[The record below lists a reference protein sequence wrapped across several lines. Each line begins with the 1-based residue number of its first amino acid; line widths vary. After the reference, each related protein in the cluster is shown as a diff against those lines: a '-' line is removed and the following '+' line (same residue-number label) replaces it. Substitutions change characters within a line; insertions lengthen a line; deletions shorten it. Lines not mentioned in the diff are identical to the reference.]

1 MPHFKVHYIT
11 TTPEHQGRRLD
22 NFLLTRI
29 KGVPR
34 SHIYAIIRSGEVR
47 VNSKRIPPSY
57 RLSPADEIRVP
68 PIRKSAP
75 ASLNP
80 SEQVSNLIHN
90 AIIYQDDQVIL
101 LNKPAKIPV
110 HGGAKQKYGVIEVL
124 RQTDPQLHL
133 VHRLDRA
140 STGCLLIAR
149 GVETTRRLQSLWH
162 NSTKI
167 YRLLVRGHWK
177 QQKQLVENQIKKI
190 HKSGEHIMTTT
201 HKQGK
206 YAATLFSVLGYG
218 EGFSFLEARLITGRT
233 HQIRCHCSQL
243 GHPIIGDDKYDT
255 EAKSKQDLALHA
267 YQLILPTEA
276 AVNRTHFT
284 APYPAIFT
292 KYSVVHHV

>member
-22 NFLLTRI
+22 NFLLTKM

-34 SHIYAIIRSGEVR
+34 SHIYSIIRSGEVR
-47 VNSKRIPPSY
+47 VNSRRIAPSY
-57 RLSPADEIRVP
+57 RLSHADEIRLP
-68 PIRKSAP
+68 PMRKSAP
-75 ASLNP
+75 PPLNP
-80 SEQVSNLIHN
+80 PKELSDLIHN
-90 AIIYQDDQVIL
+90 AIVYQDDQLIL
-101 LNKPAKIPV
+101 LNKPANIAV
-110 HGGAKQKYGVIEVL
+110 HGGVKQRYGIIETL
-124 RQTDPQLHL
+124 RHPQLHL
-133 VHRLDRA
+133 VHRLDSA

-162 NSTKI
+162 NTTKI

-177 QQKQLVENQIKKI
+177 QKKQLVESQIKKVR
-190 HKSGEHIMTTT
+190 KSGEYIMTTA

-218 EGFSFLEARLITGRT
+218 EDFSLVEARLITGRT

-255 EAKSKQDLALHA
+255 EAKPKQDLALHA
-267 YQLILPTEA
+267 YQLTLPTQA
-276 AVNRTHFT
+276 AVRKTHFI
-284 APYPAIFT
+284 APYPAIFM
-292 KYSVVHHV
+292 KYPIVRNV

>member
-22 NFLLTRI
+22 NFLLTKI

-34 SHIYAIIRSGEVR
+34 SHIYSIIRSGEVR
-47 VNSKRIPPSY
+47 VNSKRISPSY
-57 RLSPADEIRVP
+57 RLSCADEIRLP

-80 SEQVSNLIHN
+80 PEQISDLIHN
-90 AIIYQDDQVIL
+90 AIVYQDNQVVL

-110 HGGAKQKYGVIEVL
+110 HGGAKQRYGIIEVL
-124 RQTDPQLHL
+124 RHTDPQLHL

-140 STGCLLIAR
+140 STGCLLITR

-162 NSTKI
+162 HSTKI

-177 QQKQLVENQIKKI
+177 QKKQLVENRIKKT
-190 HKSGEHIMTTT
+190 HKSGEYIMTTT

-218 EGFSFLEARLITGRT
+218 EDFSFLEARLITGRT

-255 EAKSKQDLALHA
+255 DAKTKQDLALHA
-267 YQLILPTEA
+267 YQLILPIEA
-276 AVNRTHFT
+276 AVNKTNFT
-284 APYPAIFT
+284 APYPDIFT
-292 KYSVVHHV
+292 KHSVIHHV